1 MHSGYSSHVMIRV
14 TSVDPVDELVQE
26 DSNCMNNADNE
37 NIVDMREAETVL

>member
-1 MHSGYSSHVMIRV
+1 
-14 TSVDPVDELVQE
+14 VQE